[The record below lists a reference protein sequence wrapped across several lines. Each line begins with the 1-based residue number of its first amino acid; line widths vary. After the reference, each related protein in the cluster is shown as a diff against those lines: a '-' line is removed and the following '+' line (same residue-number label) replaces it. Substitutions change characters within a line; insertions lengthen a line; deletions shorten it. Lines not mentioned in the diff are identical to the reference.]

1 MRQGAL
7 VLVLLGALSSTAAA
21 AVPTFYL
28 ALAPRECAI
37 APVAHKHLPVV
48 PCSDPRHNLEV
59 YAVGHGGWGHA
70 KMPGTYAAQLAIAR
84 QVCLSAFQRVTGRAL
99 AASEG
104 WEAYWPDPGAEQ
116 AKYGDKIVCGY
127 RHISHL
133 APFGPG
139 WHVR

>member
-1 MRQGAL
+1 MTAVRRVVL
-7 VLVLLGALSSTAAA
+7 VLVLLAAVSSTAAA
-21 AVPTFYL
+21 AGPTFYL
-28 ALAPRECAI
+28 ALTAHECAI
-37 APVAHKHLPVV
+37 GPVVHKHLPVV

-59 YAVGHGGWGHA
+59 YAVGHA
-70 KMPGTYAAQLAIAR
+70 SMPSTFAAQLAVAR
-84 QVCLSAFQRVTGRAL
+84 AVCLSAFQRVTGRAM

-104 WEAYWPDPGAEQ
+104 WEAYWPDPGAER

-127 RHISHL
+127 RRPSHL